1 MLISNIAFIIFT
13 SACCILSGK
22 KVSQNNFPF
31 FQRYLIFDLF
41 FVSLIH
47 IFHGINECNRTTAIL
62 SEWMNSRWS
71 HIQCVTNPS
80 WYCTER
86 QYGRLYF
93 VVLGK
98 IAPKTRVCMLFKK
111 KNTTNH
117 ILLYT
122 LGYKKIINTNNRHA
136 ANVQHTQNFW
146 NDTKERNNITIRY
159 LINIWISWTSLNW

>member
-1 MLISNIAFIIFT
+1 MLISNIAFIIFI

-47 IFHGINECNRTTAIL
+47 IFLGINDCNRMTTIL
-62 SEWMNSRWS
+62 SKWMNSRWS
-71 HIQCVTNPS
+71 HTQCNKLV
-80 WYCTER
+80 
-86 QYGRLYF
+86 
-93 VVLGK
+93 VVLHGAIIWPIVFCCIRK
-98 IAPKTRVCMLFKK
+98 DCSEDASCMLFKK

-146 NDTKERNNITIRY
+146 NDTKERNNITVRY
-159 LINIWISWTSLNW
+159 LINIWISWTFLNW